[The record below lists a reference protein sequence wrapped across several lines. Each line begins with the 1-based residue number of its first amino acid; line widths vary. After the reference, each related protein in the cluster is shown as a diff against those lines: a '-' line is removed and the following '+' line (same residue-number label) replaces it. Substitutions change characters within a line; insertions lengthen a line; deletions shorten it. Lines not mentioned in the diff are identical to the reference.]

1 PHWNVVEKTDAPG
14 AGPLSSA
21 ADRCPAPVSSV
32 GKLEK
37 CFKKIQLKIMP
48 RQLKEMANKNTKVVI
63 NDKILKLHVN
73 DRRDKYRKAFLNNLK
88 AYFA

>member
-1 PHWNVVEKTDAPG
+1 
-14 AGPLSSA
+14 
-21 ADRCPAPVSSV
+21 
-32 GKLEK
+32 
-37 CFKKIQLKIMP
+37 MP